1 MPRTR
6 TPAAPVR
13 PLRLTPKDAATEL
26 RLHVETIYEL
36 IARELFTVLAPRGRG
51 RGARLFL
58 LPDEVE
64 VYGLQGELALQDY
77 RIRKGRLKPGR

>member
-6 TPAAPVR
+6 TPAAPVK
-13 PLRLTPKDAATEL
+13 PLRLTPKDAAVL
-26 RLHVETIYEL
+26 LSLHLETVYEL
-36 IARELFTVLAPRGRG
+36 IARELFTVLAPKGRG

-64 VYGLQGELALQDY
+64 IYGLQGEFALQDY

>member
-13 PLRLTPKDAATEL
+13 PLRLTPKDAAVL
-26 RLHVETIYEL
+26 LSLHLETVYEL
-36 IARELFTVLAPRGRG
+36 IARELFTVLAPKGRG

-64 VYGLQGELALQDY
+64 IYGLQGELALQDY

>member
-6 TPAAPVR
+6 TPAAPVK
-13 PLRLTPKDAATEL
+13 PLRLTPKDAAVL
-26 RLHVETIYEL
+26 LSLHLETVYEL
-36 IARELFTVLAPRGRG
+36 IARELFTVLAPKGRG

>member
-6 TPAAPVR
+6 TPAAPVK
-13 PLRLTPKDAATEL
+13 PLRLTPKDAAVL
-26 RLHVETIYEL
+26 LSLHLETVYEL
-36 IARELFTVLAPRGRG
+36 IARELFTVLAPKGRG

-64 VYGLQGELALQDY
+64 IYGLQGELSLRDY
-77 RIRKGRLKPGR
+77 RIRKGRLKPER

>member
-13 PLRLTPKDAATEL
+13 PLRLTPKDAAVL
-26 RLHVETIYEL
+26 LSLHLDTVYEL
-36 IARELFTVLAPRGRG
+36 IARELFTVLAPKGRG